1 MYYYLFLIS
10 LFFAANAQAQNETKK
25 SHRNQNPRK
34 EARAIKQERE
44 GEKDKKLGKGSK
56 IHEAVRLPM
65 HLLRLNTS
73 RAKTLNV
80 SKLNYGDDKRQ
91 HILICESENVPAYR
105 REVIFFVHGGGWHIG
120 KPKQHILL
128 AEILANAGYLVILP
142 GYRLAPDV
150 TAKEMHDDIHN
161 ALRYSLDWLETEK
174 GWAAPRIVVGGASA
188 GGNLG
193 ALLVFDTDALK
204 AHDISP
210 DVFAGFFSM
219 SGVLD
224 LYTMPDTKTL
234 QRYAGDRN
242 NDEFCESNPLFHLD
256 GSMQLPVLCIHGN
269 KDGLV
274 DYETARA
281 FADRLCQMQCEL
293 LEFHTVQDGTHLGT
307 ASQWY
312 YKKKKDDGQSA
323 MILRWLHRIGTSSN

>member
-1 MYYYLFLIS
+1 MYYKLLLICLLS
-10 LFFAANAQAQNETKK
+10 ATSMYAQNETVK

-34 EARAIKQERE
+34 EARAIKQDLE
-44 GEKDKKLGKGSK
+44 GEKEKKLGKGSK
-56 IHEAVRLPM
+56 FHEAVRLPM
-65 HLLRLNTS
+65 HILRLNTS

-128 AEILANAGYLVILP
+128 AEMLANAGYLVILP

-150 TAKEMHDDIHN
+150 TAKEMHDDIHE
-161 ALRYSLDWLETEK
+161 ALNYSLRWLAEEKDWADYK
-174 GWAAPRIVVGGASA
+174 IVVGGASA

-193 ALLVFDTDALK
+193 ALLVFDTEAL
-204 AHDISP
+204 AEHDISA

-219 SGVLD
+219 SGALD
-224 LYTMPDTKTL
+224 LYTMPDTKVL
-234 QRYAGDRN
+234 KHYAGDRCQ
-242 NDEFCESNPLFHLD
+242 DQFCESNPIFQID
-256 GSMQLPVLCIHGN
+256 GSVQVPVLCIHGD
-269 KDGLV
+269 KDGMV
-274 DYETARA
+274 DIEGSRT
-281 FADRLCQMQCEL
+281 FAERICQMHCDL
-293 LEFHTVQDGTHLGT
+293 LEFHIVPNGTHLGT

-312 YKKKKDDGQSA
+312 YKKKRDDGQGA
-323 MILRWLHRIGTSSN
+323 MILRWLHRIGSSAN